1 MPSTN
6 HNLLSLMSHKLN
18 LTRVTM
24 KTSESEP
31 RLDGHAK
38 DDSGPVGVTF
48 LEKVDPC
55 LLAVPYVVSGCVEK
69 KLGTSCHAPRNNT
82 CDFIF
87 SPEQNAF
94 ERSDYWGGVKC

>member
-1 MPSTN
+1 MAPSTN
-6 HNLLSLMSHKLN
+6 STLMSLMYHKLN
-18 LTRVTM
+18 QTRVTM
-24 KTSESEP
+24 KISESEP
-31 RLDGHAK
+31 RPDGHAK

-55 LLAVPYVVSGCVEK
+55 LLAVPYVDSGCVEK
-69 KLGTSCHAPRNNT
+69 KLGTSPRNNT

-94 ERSDYWGGVKC
+94 ERSDN